1 MIYCVCPKRN
11 AYIGEMKQKIVII
24 GHGYTSR
31 LGIIRSLA
39 ELDCEITV
47 IAMVFH
53 GWLGR
58 FVRLNWGKPIDCH
71 SKYINRMYYCYAKGE
86 ESLIDLL
93 LRKCSDPRHKVIV
106 IPDSDFS
113 AAAIDRNQE
122 RLKEHFLFPH
132 VRHTH
137 GAVEHWMHKTVQKQL
152 AKDIGLNVTN
162 DCIVRVQDGRYAMPK
177 NVCYPCFTKPL
188 ATISG
193 GKQFLKRCDNE
204 TELRRV
210 LDKASL
216 QFPNT
221 EVLVEDFKVIGTE
234 YAVVGFSDGENV
246 IIPGVIEF
254 IVNSKSHFGIAR
266 EGKIMPVTGFE
277 SLLEQ
282 FREFVRRVGFFGL
295 FDIDFYESDGM
306 IYFGEMNLRFGGS
319 GYAYTAMGVN
329 LPAMFVKSLLNESI
343 ADMKQYVMGTA
354 TYVNERMC
362 LDDYLHG
369 YINEGEYQNIINSSD
384 VQFVCDKNDMKPY
397 RQLKMEFFKIK
408 LKRVRLQLKRKMKR

>member
-1 MIYCVCPKRN
+1 
-11 AYIGEMKQKIVII
+11 MKQKIVII

-39 ELDCEITV
+39 ALDCEITV

-58 FVRLNWGKPIDCH
+58 LLRFDGGKPVDCH
-71 SKYINRMYYCYAKGE
+71 SKYVKRVLYCYAKGE
-86 ESLIDLL
+86 ETLVQLL
-93 LRKCSDPRHKVIV
+93 LERCAVPGQKTII
-106 IPDSDFS
+106 IPDSDYS
-113 AAAIDRNQE
+113 AAVIDRNQD
-122 RLKEHFLFPH
+122 RLKDFFLFPH
-132 VRHTH
+132 IHHTP

-152 AKDIGLNVTN
+152 AREIGLNVTQ
-162 DCIVRVQDGRYAMPK
+162 DCIVTVKDGHYSMPDG
-177 NVCYPCFTKPL
+177 VRYPCFTKPL

-204 TELRRV
+204 EELRKV

-234 YAVVGFSDGENV
+234 YAVVGLSDGENV

-277 SLLEQ
+277 ALMEQ
-282 FREFVRRVGFFGL
+282 FKEFVCKVGFFGL
-295 FDIDFYESDGM
+295 FDIDFYESDGKM
-306 IYFGEMNLRFGGS
+306 YFGEMNLRFGGS
-319 GYAYTAMGVN
+319 GYAYTAMGAN
-329 LPAMFVKSLLNESI
+329 LPAILVESLQGKDYSHLLHDI
-343 ADMKQYVMGTA
+343 DRTA
-354 TYVNERMC
+354 TYANERMC
-362 LDDYLHG
+362 IDDWGFYHITGSEMRSIIGTADIRFVYDENDPGPQKKLER
-369 YINEGEYQNIINSSD
+369 YI
-384 VQFVCDKNDMKPY
+384 
-397 RQLKMEFFKIK
+397 QLNKIK
-408 LKRVRLQLKRKMKR
+408 RKLRKWIRK